1 MKKFKFQLET
11 LLKVTKMRK
20 DQAEVSFAES
30 AKLLEEQRE
39 QLILLNEE
47 MKQGLID
54 YNNLTDGKRINVGT
68 LMTYNSFFAW
78 KREQLSIQ
86 ANTILQTQAE
96 KKKRLKELTAIMN
109 KLKSIEQIRQK
120 RLEEFKTQALQEEQK
135 FLDEV
140 GLQLTIRAAKQG
152 DKNDRS

>member
-54 YNNLTDGKRINVGT
+54 YNNLTDGKRINVGK

-86 ANTILQTQAE
+86 ANAILQTQAE

-120 RLEEFKTQALQEEQK
+120 RLEEFKKQALQEEQK

-140 GLQLTIRAAKQG
+140 GLQLTIRAIKQG
-152 DKNDRS
+152 DKK

>member
-30 AKLLEEQRE
+30 AKILEEQRE

-54 YNNLTDGKRINVGT
+54 YNNLTDGKRINVGK

-86 ANTILQTQAE
+86 ANAILQTQAE

-120 RLEEFKTQALQEEQK
+120 RLEEFKKQALQEEQK

-140 GLQLTIRAAKQG
+140 GLQLTIRAIKQG
-152 DKNDRS
+152 DKK

>member
-30 AKLLEEQRE
+30 AKILEEQRE

-54 YNNLTDGKRINVGT
+54 YNNLTGGKRINVGT

-86 ANTILQTQAE
+86 ANTIMQTQAE
-96 KKKRLKELTAIMN
+96 KKKRLKELTVIMN

-120 RLEEFKTQALQEEQK
+120 RLEDFKKAALHEEQK
-135 FLDEV
+135 FLDEI
-140 GLQLTIRAAKQG
+140 GLQLTIRAIKQG

>member
-20 DQAEVSFAES
+20 DQAEVRFAES
-30 AKLLEEQRE
+30 AKILEEQRE

-54 YNNLTDGKRINVGT
+54 YNNLTDGKRINVGK

-86 ANTILQTQAE
+86 ANAILQTQAE

-120 RLEEFKTQALQEEQK
+120 RLEEFKKQALQEEQK

-140 GLQLTIRAAKQG
+140 GLQLTIRAIKQG
-152 DKNDRS
+152 DKK